1 MSILSSGSRIAVTG
15 GAGFI
20 GSHVTELLIERG
32 HDTVVIDDLSSGS
45 FQNLMDVIDHPSVS
59 IHQQDICIR
68 DGLEQLL
75 EGCDAIIH
83 LAGLADIV
91 PSIEQPSRYYD
102 VNVTG
107 TLNLLEA
114 ARSAGCKKIIY
125 AASSTCYGIP
135 KIYPTP
141 ETAKLSPQYPYALTK
156 LLGEQLVLHWSQVYG
171 IEATSLR
178 LFNVY
183 GPRVRTTG
191 TYGAVMGVFLSQR
204 ANGQPLTI
212 VGTGEQK
219 RDFTHVKD
227 VANAFVRATELTCDN
242 NILNVGSGSSQSI
255 NFLASLIG
263 GPVVF
268 IPKRP
273 GEPDITFADT
283 ALIKKALGWEASV
296 SLEKGV
302 AELLT
307 DVADWESA
315 PLWTEDSISKA
326 TRNWFKLLGAR
337 DA

>member
-1 MSILSSGSRIAVTG
+1 MSISSSGSRIAVTG

-32 HDTVVIDDLSSGS
+32 HDAVVIDDLSSGS
-45 FQNLMDVIDHPSVS
+45 VQNLEGVIHHTSVS
-59 IHQQDICIR
+59 VHQVDICKR
-68 DGLEQLL
+68 EGLEEFL
-75 EGCDAIIH
+75 EGCDAVIH

-114 ARSAGCKKIIY
+114 ARATGCKKVIY

-171 IEATSLR
+171 IDAISLR

-183 GPRVRTTG
+183 GPRVRTAG

-204 ANGQPLTI
+204 ANSQPLTI
-212 VGTGEQK
+212 VGTGQQT

-227 VANAFVRATELTCDN
+227 VAKAFVRATEVTCDN
-242 NILNVGSGSSQSI
+242 KILNVGSGSSQSI
-255 NFLASLIG
+255 NFLANLIG

-268 IPKRP
+268 IPRRP

-283 ALIKKALGWEASV
+283 ALIKKTLGWEASI
-296 SLEKGV
+296 SLENGV
-302 AELLT
+302 AELLN